1 MHNCYICGI
10 LFDKNIYKAY
20 DKSLCSKTC
29 QQKLINNYIYTHEF
43 KIVNKKDYYYNLNKE
58 FDKNSYN
65 IYINT
70 QNKENK
76 ENTKNESK
84 NLIYYNFNKSF
95 DINSYN
101 MYINTQ
107 NKENTKNIS
116 KNLIYYKFKNILY
129 FFINIIKI
137 ISPL

>member
-1 MHNCYICGI
+1 MHNCYTCGI

-43 KIVNKKDYYYNLNKE
+43 KIVNKKDYYYNFNKA

-70 QNKENK
+70 QNKEN
-76 ENTKNESK
+76 TSK
-84 NLIYYNFNKSF
+84 K
-95 DINSYN
+95 
-101 MYINTQ
+101 
-107 NKENTKNIS
+107 
-116 KNLIYYKFKNILY
+116 LIYYKLKNILY